1 MMDPTDKPS
10 DQTPSS
16 QSPKILL
23 VEDDNN
29 LADVYSTRLSAE
41 GFTVTRVADGEQALA
56 AAIKDRP
63 DLVLLDIMMPKIS
76 GFDVLDILRNTP
88 EIAQTKIIMLS
99 ARGQESDKR
108 RAQGLGA
115 NDYLVKSQI
124 VMSDIV
130 SHIKEQ
136 LGSN

>member
-136 LGSN
+136 LGSS

>member
-10 DQTPSS
+10 DQTPPT

-41 GFTVTRVADGEQALA
+41 GFNVTRVADGEQALA
-56 AAIKDRP
+56 AVIKDRP

-108 RAQGLGA
+108 RAEGLGA

-124 VMSDIV
+124 VMTDII

-136 LGSN
+136 LGIQ

>member
-124 VMSDIV
+124 VMSDIITHV
-130 SHIKEQ
+130 KEQ
-136 LGSN
+136 LGSS

>member
-1 MMDPTDKPS
+1 
-10 DQTPSS
+10 
-16 QSPKILL
+16 
-23 VEDDNN
+23 
-29 LADVYSTRLSAE
+29 
-41 GFTVTRVADGEQALA
+41 
-56 AAIKDRP
+56 
-63 DLVLLDIMMPKIS
+63 MMPKIS

-124 VMSDIV
+124 VMSDIITHV
-130 SHIKEQ
+130 KEQ
-136 LGSN
+136 LGSS